1 MAAVEEMAITPL
13 PNPNRPGRM
22 VEEVEEITAKLL
34 MNWAMRF
41 CSGERAR
48 QRRCSVGTGGAVAAS
63 LLRAVKAKECDGA
76 GECVGQAL
84 AFFWSSDARRG
95 DFGRAC
101 APRGEQLL
109 RRSATAALSVF

>member
-1 MAAVEEMAITPL
+1 M
-13 PNPNRPGRM
+13 
-22 VEEVEEITAKLL
+22 
-34 MNWAMRF
+34 
-41 CSGERAR
+41 
-48 QRRCSVGTGGAVAAS
+48 AAS

-95 DFGRAC
+95 DFNRAC

-109 RRSATAALSVF
+109 CRSATVSSDHFLKIAIQCSMTTPDSTTSTIHNTQTVVIRFMV